1 MVQRSIVRGARLLA
15 LSLSVALA
23 GGACGGG
30 ERRAETPSPAETDRS
45 ADEMGLASE
54 GGAGGEEVA
63 PESPPSPPPVL
74 VVAGDHTPFDGPL
87 PTLRI
92 AEPRANQVIRSGNVR
107 VRATVTNWPLQPEP
121 GQHVH
126 LILDDE
132 PYIAIRDLTQPLD
145 LNALVQQHLGHELG
159 EGTHVLRMF
168 PSRAHHESV
177 KDPGAFAMVVFH
189 YRSRTE
195 GFEMDPTAPLLTYS
209 RPKGCNPLGQR
220 VLLDFFLTNAQLG
233 PDGHRVHWNLDGQ
246 EGDITQWTPHWIEN
260 LPEGEHSLTLEL
272 RGPDGAPVPGRF
284 NSSTRSFTVAS
295 SCPR

>member
-1 MVQRSIVRGARLLA
+1 MEERTFVRHAPLLA
-15 LSLSVALA
+15 LGAVLALA
-23 GGACGGG
+23 GVACGGG
-30 ERRAETPSPAETDRS
+30 EQRAETPSPAETDRS

-54 GGAGGEEVA
+54 QGAGGEEAA

-74 VVAGDHTPFDGPL
+74 VVVGDHMPFEGPM

-92 AEPRANQVIRSGNVR
+92 DEPRPNQLIRSGPVR
-107 VRATVTNWPLQPEP
+107 VRATLTNWPLQPDP

-132 PYIAIRDLTQPLD
+132 PYIAIRDLSQPLD
-145 LNALVQQHLGHELG
+145 LNALVQQHLGHELA

-168 PSRAHHESV
+168 PSRGHHESV

-195 GFEMDPTAPLLTYS
+195 GFEIDPTAPLLTYS
-209 RPKGCNPLGQR
+209 RPKGCNPVGQR
-220 VLLDFFLTNAQLG
+220 VLLDFFLTNVQLA
-233 PDGHRVHWNLDGQ
+233 PDGYRVHWNLDGQ
-246 EGDITQWTPHWIEN
+246 EGDITEWKPHWIEN
-260 LPEGEHSLTLEL
+260 LSEGSHSLTLEL
-272 RGPDGAPVPGRF
+272 RGPDGTPVPGRF

-295 SCPR
+295 SCPG